1 MLIHRDLPYSGQ
13 KTGVRLQ
20 PENHTMSP
28 IIVDRANVRGRLVA
42 LIRRF

>member
-20 PENHTMSP
+20 PENPDFQP
-28 IIVDRANVRGRLVA
+28 IYSDHASILGKVIAVLRYY
-42 LIRRF
+42 